1 MKDDFYD
8 CIGSSFDNFL
18 KEEGIY
24 EECEATAIKR
34 VIAWQLQHYMESYR
48 ISKTEIA
55 KRMGTSRSFV
65 DKILDTKN
73 TSITLSTILKVGK
86 IVGKPV
92 RLDFG
97 ETDATCVA

>member
-1 MKDDFYD
+1 MKTEIHN
-8 CIGSSFDNFL
+8 CIGSSFDDFL

-34 VIAWQLQHYMESYR
+34 VIAWQLQNYMETSHVT
-48 ISKTEIA
+48 KTEIA
-55 KRMGTSRSFV
+55 KMMGTSRSFV

-73 TSITLSTILKVGK
+73 TSITLATILKVGK

-97 ETDATCVA
+97 ETYAA